1 MSKCSLI
8 QNIGGLTSLLC
19 HLLHSRRFS
28 GHFVEPGRYYPSSN
42 ITFYKVHMMDNIGL
56 VERNGLDIDESE
68 VNDTV
73 N

>member
-1 MSKCSLI
+1 
-8 QNIGGLTSLLC
+8 
-19 HLLHSRRFS
+19 
-28 GHFVEPGRYYPSSN
+28 
-42 ITFYKVHMMDNIGL
+42 MMDNIGL